1 MFKVCAP
8 LMACAA
14 LATPALAQHPLMCF
28 GNEPSWSVDLTTPG
42 VATAQV
48 LGEEA
53 TTYRGTATRNDVL
66 KEAMWRGSPGAGRDL
81 VVFLI
86 DKACSDQMSDVVHPV
101 TARVSFP
108 DGRFFAGCC
117 RVVAAGAGGSVAKP
131 LDGTVWQ
138 LERLPGTDA
147 GALGA
152 ARQPITMRLEGGRVS
167 GSSGCN
173 RIVGSYRVEG
183 DVLTLSQL
191 AGTMMACP
199 EPAASL
205 EKAFRAALAGPL
217 RYSIGGD
224 RLTLT
229 PASGEPLVF
238 VAEVQALD
246 GDWQVNGFNNG
257 RDAVVGLKGDAPV
270 TLSFK
275 AGTVSGDAGCNTFR
289 GGYTVDGKAVKIGPL
304 ALTRK
309 ACGEEAMQ
317 QERAFVAALESA
329 ATWAV
334 EGGTLDMHRADGQR
348 AVMARRT
355 PRPQQ

>member
-1 MFKVCAP
+1 MIKVCAS
-8 LMACAA
+8 LMAWTA
-14 LATPALAQHPLMCF
+14 LAAPALAEQPLMCF

-42 VATAQV
+42 VAKAQV

-53 TTYRGTATRNDVL
+53 KTYRGTATRNEVL
-66 KEAMWRGSPGAGRDL
+66 KEAMWRGSPDAGRDL
-81 VVFLI
+81 VVFLA

-101 TARVSFP
+101 AARVSFP

-117 RVVAAGAGGSVAKP
+117 RMAASGAGSAATA
-131 LDGTVWQ
+131 LEGTVWQ
-138 LERLPGTDA
+138 LDRLPGPAA
-147 GALGA
+147 GALRSA
-152 ARQPITMRLEGGRVS
+152 EQPITIRLEGGRVS

-173 RIVGSYRVEG
+173 RLVGSYTVEG
-183 DVLTLSQL
+183 NVVRLSQL
-191 AGTMMACP
+191 GGTMMACP

-205 EKAFRAALAGPL
+205 ETAFRAALAGPL
-217 RYSIGGD
+217 RYAVEGD

-229 PASGEPLVF
+229 PASGGPLVF

-275 AGTVSGDAGCNTFR
+275 AGAVSGDAGCNRFR

-309 ACGEEAMQ
+309 ACAEGVMQ
-317 QERAFVAALESA
+317 QEREFVAALESA

-348 AVMARRT
+348 AVMARRK
-355 PRPQQ
+355 P